1 MFQYL
6 DGFQKNRAIESYYI
20 LSADVYTQIKMRGQN
35 VVYIGANVS
44 MYMDESKK
52 CFVVIGHRAYIL
64 KNGTSG
70 FVYENIPGYNILI
83 SRQLVSKNVN
93 VR

>member
-1 MFQYL
+1 MFRYL
-6 DGFQKNRAIESYYI
+6 DGFQKNRAMESYYI
-20 LSADVYTQIKMRGQN
+20 LSVDVCTQIKMRGQN

-52 CFVVIGHRAYIL
+52 YFVAVGHRAYIL

-83 SRQLVSKNVN
+83 SRQLVFKNVN